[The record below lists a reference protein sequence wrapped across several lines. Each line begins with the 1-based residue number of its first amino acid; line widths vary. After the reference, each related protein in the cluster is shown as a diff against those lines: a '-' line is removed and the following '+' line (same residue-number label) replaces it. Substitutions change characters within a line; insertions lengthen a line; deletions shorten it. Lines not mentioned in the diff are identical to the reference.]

1 MNDNFSYISGPISLA
16 SFNLDGRKFYFF
28 GDKHFSKEMNCE
40 SIVPCLKSKK
50 SKNSQS
56 CYDFVYFLDQIF
68 QNAQRK
74 NEYIDFFLETP
85 FVLKNMRF
93 SDIDTDYISSIE
105 KKFRDCLRRDKKKCK
120 YKNTRFHYIDFR
132 IKNSTDISSI
142 NYIPL
147 LFIKNIQK
155 RKSKSEREKDIFFY
169 NLVTKRLFSKK
180 INKQLF
186 DSYFQDNF
194 DYSWSKII
202 RSLFRGLSATKYK
215 SQFREVSKIFQ
226 RALKYYKIRN
236 GKIVHLLKSQ
246 FDSLKQDG
254 IQHKGKYMSDIIQ
267 KYISDL
273 YKNIDFDMIR
283 KYWSQLIHT
292 VKKKKKIPKELLSPT
307 KSGLDLQLSNLIEL
321 IYDLDTHLFDAYLLT
336 RMFRIFKY
344 TKREEHIPSKMVIS
358 FTGNYHNN
366 RYIDFFTNTLGLTSE
381 LYVESI
387 NNKELKR
394 CLYSPKFK
402 REFE

>member
-1 MNDNFSYISGPISLA
+1 MNHNLSYISGPISLA
-16 SFNLDGRKFYFF
+16 SFNLDGRKFHFF

-40 SIVPCLKSKK
+40 SIVSCLKNNK
-50 SKNSQS
+50 SKNSDQS

-68 QNAQRK
+68 QHADRK

-105 KKFRDCLRRDKKKCK
+105 KKFRNCLRRDKKKCK

-132 IKNSTDISSI
+132 IKNSTEISSI

-169 NLVTKRLFSKK
+169 NLITKRLFSKK

-194 DYSWSKII
+194 DKSWSKII
-202 RSLFRGLSATKYK
+202 RSLFKGLSRKKYK
-215 SQFREVSKIFQ
+215 SQFRDVSKIFQ

-246 FDSLKQDG
+246 FDSLKQDE
-254 IQHKGKYMSDIIQ
+254 IKYKGKYMSDLIQ
-267 KYISDL
+267 KYIKHL
-273 YKNIDFDMIR
+273 YNNIDFDMIR
-283 KYWSQLIHT
+283 KYWSELIHI
-292 VKKKKKIPKELLSPT
+292 VKDKKKISKEL
-307 KSGLDLQLSNLIEL
+307 LSNLIEL

-344 TKREEHIPSKMVIS
+344 TKREEHIPSSMVIS

-366 RYIDFFTNTLGLTSE
+366 RYIDFFTNILGLTPE

-402 REFE
+402 KEFE